1 MSNERIAIDS
11 LRVEWAGPPARAR
24 ILVSSLNDPVAFTSI
39 LIKEAI
45 PMIAVIRRARGGRS
59 VFSRLREFGQQYG
72 EWACDTAEKHAMSV
86 DFEACTKPANDLGP
100 GPERERPVH
109 LVAARAIGHSE
120 IPDKSQVRTMRH
132 PVESSCTYR

>member
-24 ILVSSLNDPVAFTSI
+24 ILVSSLNNPVAFTSI

-45 PMIAVIRRARGGRS
+45 PMIAVIRRACGRS

-72 EWACDTAEKHAMSV
+72 EWACDIAEKHAMSV
-86 DFEACTKPANDLGP
+86 DFEACTKPANDLCS

-120 IPDKSQVRTMRH
+120 IPDKSQVRTTRN